1 MPQQIEM
8 PRGFPSKTDDCSS
21 RSNVHPT
28 CGEEKEHV
36 VKAET
41 FAKIFRFFSI
51 IMIDLVNL
59 RGVATNRLSTETQ
72 LKSSL
77 NAVERQ
83 KFRSPKNIFQRRNV
97 LLQ

>member
-8 PRGFPSKTDDCSS
+8 PWGFPSKTDDCTS
-21 RSNVHPT
+21 RSNVHPA

-41 FAKIFRFFSI
+41 FAKIFHFFSI
-51 IMIDLVNL
+51 IMIDLNL
-59 RGVATNRLSTETQ
+59 WDVATNRLSTETQ

-83 KFRSPKNIFQRRNV
+83 KFRSPKNIFERRNV